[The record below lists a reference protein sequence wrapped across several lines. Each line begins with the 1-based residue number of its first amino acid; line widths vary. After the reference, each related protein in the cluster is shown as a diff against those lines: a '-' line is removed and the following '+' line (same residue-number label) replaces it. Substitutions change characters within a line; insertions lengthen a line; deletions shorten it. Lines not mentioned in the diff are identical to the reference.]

1 MDQVTLTILVAVL
14 AALTF
19 GGVGFAVFAPVMERQ
34 SRMNRRVQSVVQ
46 GQKVAKSRKKQD
58 SADVTAQR
66 RKQVQ
71 ETLKD
76 LEKQQKEKKKKQT
89 LKQQIEQAGLEIT
102 PNMFFILSGVFGV
115 LFGFTIFAAG
125 QPPYVA
131 LGAMFAATLG
141 LPKWFLGF
149 LTGRRQKAF
158 LEEFAN
164 ALDVIVRGVKAG
176 LPIGECLKIIARESA
191 EPVASE
197 FMELVEGQKVGIS
210 LDQGLE
216 RMYERMP
223 LAEVNFFMIVLT
235 IQQKSGGNLSEAL
248 GNLSN
253 VLRSRKLMRS
263 KIQAMSSEAKASAM
277 IIGSLPP
284 GVMTMVYITTPDYIN
299 LLFTEQTGNIMLVG
313 GILWMAT
320 GVLIMKKMINFN
332 F

>member
-1 MDQVTLTILVAVL
+1 MDQVTLTILVALL

-19 GGVGFAVFAPVMERQ
+19 GGVGFAVFAPAMERQ
-34 SRMNRRVQSVVQ
+34 SRVNRRVQTVIQ
-46 GQKVAKSRKKQD
+46 GPKAIKPGKKQD
-58 SADVTAQR
+58 SVEVTAQR
-66 RKQVQ
+66 RKAVQ
-71 ETLKD
+71 ETLKE
-76 LEKQQKEKKKKQT
+76 LEQKQKAAKKKQT
-89 LKQQIEQAGLEIT
+89 LKHQIEQAGLDIS
-102 PNMFFILSGVFGV
+102 PRLFIALAGVAGL
-115 LFGFTIFAAG
+115 LFGLFMYVSG
-125 QPPYVA
+125 QPYYVA
-131 LGAMFAATLG
+131 LGGTFATALG
-141 LPKWFLGF
+141 LPRWLLGF
-149 LTGRRQKAF
+149 LKNRRQKAF
-158 LEEFAN
+158 MEEFAN

-191 EPVASE
+191 DPVGSE
-197 FMELVEGQKVGIS
+197 FTELVEGQKVGIS
-210 LDQGLE
+210 LEQGLA

-248 GNLSN
+248 GNLST

-313 GILWMAT
+313 GVLWMAT

>member
-1 MDQVTLTILVAVL
+1 ML

-19 GGVGFAVFAPVMERQ
+19 GGIGFVVFAPSMERQ
-34 SRMNRRVQSVVQ
+34 SRVNRRVQNVIH
-46 GQKVAKSRKKQD
+46 GAKVAKSRKRQD
-58 SADVTAQR
+58 NADVTAQR

-76 LEKQQKEKKKKQT
+76 LERQQKEKKKKQT
-89 LKQQIEQAGLEIT
+89 LKHQIEQAGMEIS
-102 PNMFFILSGVFGV
+102 PRLFIVLSGLFGV
-115 LFGFTIFAAG
+115 FFGFCLFLSG

-131 LGAMFAATLG
+131 FGAMFAAALG
-141 LPKWFLGF
+141 LPRWLLSF
-149 LTGRRQKAF
+149 LTARRQKAF

-191 EPVASE
+191 DPVGSE
-197 FMELVEGQKVGIS
+197 FTELVEGQKVGIS
-210 LDQGLE
+210 LEQGLE

-299 LLFTEQTGNIMLVG
+299 LLFTEQAGNIMLVG

>member
-1 MDQVTLTILVAVL
+1 MDQSTIVILVALL
-14 AALTF
+14 AAMTF
-19 GGVGFAVFAPVMERQ
+19 GGVGYVVFAPVMERQ
-34 SRMNRRVQSVVQ
+34 SRVNRRVQTVIHGTKAV
-46 GQKVAKSRKKQD
+46 KSNRKQD
-58 SADVTAQR
+58 SAEVTAQR
-66 RKQVQ
+66 RKAVQ

-89 LKQQIEQAGLEIT
+89 LKHQIEQAGLDLT
-102 PNMFFILSGVFGV
+102 PRLFFALSG
-115 LFGFTIFAAG
+115 LFGLFFGLCLFLSG

-131 LGAMFAATLG
+131 LGATFAAALG
-141 LPKWFLGF
+141 LPRWLLGF
-149 LTGRRQKAF
+149 LTARRQKAF

-191 EPVASE
+191 DPVGSE
-197 FMELVEGQKVGIS
+197 FTELVEGQKVGIS
-210 LDQGLE
+210 LEQGLE

-299 LLFTEQTGNIMLVG
+299 LLFTEQMGNIMLVG